1 MKTLI
6 KVLDEISKLP
16 SIDKKL
22 VLQLNTFQLEVLSKI
37 SKKKIISTKDL
48 LKSAS
53 TYSQAQKYRYLK
65 ELVERKLCKK
75 KHNLFSIIE

>member
-1 MKTLI
+1 MIKLV
-6 KVLDEISKLP
+6 KVLEEISKLP
-16 SIDKKL
+16 TIDKKL
-22 VLQLNTFQLEVLSKI
+22 ILDLNTFQLEVLSKI
-37 SKKKIISTKDL
+37 SKKKTISTKDL